1 MGQVTDIGTRIELV
15 SMDPHFE
22 DISIALYEQEADGLP
37 RFLVQS
43 YSQKSGASARL
54 DFIVKAMATLGGV
67 ETSAGDSGHTSH
79 FPCGGRHVAAM
90 RRLFLEC
97 CKLPSDQA
105 PAPRPLK
112 TFDKKAD
119 AEVTVVGEGN
129 GQYRLTAAGSGERV
143 ERRVSA
149 ITAGLVKLGEMEPV
163 DDSGARF
170 ACGQDHDLLVRLLLP
185 RAINVRQA
193 IREQEQSSS
202 RGVLAAPSQQE

>member
-43 YSQKSGASARL
+43 YSQKSGSSARL
-54 DFIVKAMATLGGV
+54 DFIVKAMAALGGL
-67 ETSAGDSGHTSH
+67 ETDTSDSGHTLH
-79 FPCGGRHVAAM
+79 FPCGARHVAAM

-97 CKLPSDQA
+97 CKLSSDQVIA
-105 PAPRPLK
+105 SRPLK

-129 GQYRLTAAGSGERV
+129 GQYRLTAAASGERV
-143 ERRVSA
+143 ESRVSA
-149 ITAGLVKLGEMEPV
+149 ITAGLVKLGEM
-163 DDSGARF
+163 
-170 ACGQDHDLLVRLLLP
+170 
-185 RAINVRQA
+185 
-193 IREQEQSSS
+193 
-202 RGVLAAPSQQE
+202 